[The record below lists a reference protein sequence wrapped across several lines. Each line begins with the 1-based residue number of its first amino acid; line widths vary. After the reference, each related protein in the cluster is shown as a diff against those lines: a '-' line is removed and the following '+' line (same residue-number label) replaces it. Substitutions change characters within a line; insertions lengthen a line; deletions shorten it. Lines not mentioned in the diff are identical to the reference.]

1 MYSAELFI
9 YKGALV
15 HGQVHVGCIG
25 GCKPELLYKLDDQ
38 NQAKEH

>member
-15 HGQVHVGCIG
+15 HGQVHVGC
-25 GCKPELLYKLDDQ
+25 KPELLYKLDDQ